1 MNNKQLKLPHYY
13 IFVSEDDNSIT
24 LITPQPLEQT
34 KKDFPVGKYY
44 NKFQYDNY
52 VELYNIANNFYVKV
66 YHYNKDNL
74 CYGLFLHKY
83 PMHVVYNVLKEAEK
97 NNQICCD
104 RILNKENEMIN
115 IKDFKDIFDLADCE
129 YIEHDKI
136 PHEELKGGNLFTSIA
151 EMFRTGF
158 NRVKSLITN
167 PIRLNAPPYYRS
179 FLESYGN
186 IKIKEILICKTPIQS
201 TFNTILNAVSFG
213 KWNETKD
220 KLNYDQ
226 MYHLF
231 MICKLEGGLI
241 ARVEKNQVLNIA
253 LFDVSSYKTEKCIHL
268 ANYAGIV
275 PVNLNQMHQRALN
288 AVGKERLYLYNASST
303 NCQLLINDLLENSGL
318 MNETIKKFVMQS
330 ADKLINSL
338 PPLVQNFIIGVTNTA
353 SMFDHILYGAG
364 LMQLNKPMIKN
375 RYGGS
380 IMSI

>member
-1 MNNKQLKLPHYY
+1 
-13 IFVSEDDNSIT
+13 
-24 LITPQPLEQT
+24 
-34 KKDFPVGKYY
+34 
-44 NKFQYDNY
+44 
-52 VELYNIANNFYVKV
+52 
-66 YHYNKDNL
+66 
-74 CYGLFLHKY
+74 
-83 PMHVVYNVLKEAEK
+83 
-97 NNQICCD
+97 
-104 RILNKENEMIN
+104 
-115 IKDFKDIFDLADCE
+115 
-129 YIEHDKI
+129 
-136 PHEELKGGNLFTSIA
+136 
-151 EMFRTGF
+151 MFRTGF

-167 PIRLNAPPYYRS
+167 PIKLNAPPYYRS

-231 MICKLEGGLI
+231 MICTLEGGLI

-253 LFDVSSYKTEKCIHL
+253 LVDVSSYKAEKCIHL
-268 ANYAGIV
+268 ANYPGIV

-288 AVGKERLYLYNASST
+288 AVGKERLYLYNVLST
-303 NCQLLINDLLENSGL
+303 NCQLFINDLLENSGL

-330 ADKLINSL
+330 ADTLINSL
-338 PPLVQNFIIGVTNTA
+338 PPLVQNFINGVTNTA
-353 SMFDHILYGAG
+353 SMFDYILYGAG
-364 LMQLNKPMIKN
+364 LMQLKKPILKN